1 MIPTEKELLERLSTE
16 IEDPKKLQEVFEA
29 EKQKLLVDAR
39 EFIAILCAKITEN
52 PEQTVTQ
59 KESLIVF
66 TKFDSKSLFVC
77 IFRF

>member
-39 EFIAILCAKITEN
+39 EFIATLCSKITEN
-52 PEQTVTQ
+52 PEQTV
-59 KESLIVF
+59 K
-66 TKFDSKSLFVC
+66 KKNN
-77 IFRF
+77 R